1 MSNRRWM
8 AIVLATLLAASVLSL
23 SASRGLG
30 GVDLPARFKTYD
42 SRYYVIQT
50 DLEGDQVRETTLRM
64 TKMAE
69 EYHDRTRDFSGVISN
84 RLPFMIFKNASDY
97 YAAGG
102 PPRSAGVF
110 DGEKLMAIAGEKVSD
125 ETWHVVQ
132 HEGFH
137 QFARAVIRGDLPIWV
152 NEGLA
157 EYFGQ
162 GVFTG
167 DGFITGLIP
176 HGRMERIKESMK
188 DRRVFI
194 PVSSMMD
201 MSHAEWNR
209 QMRLENYDQ
218 AWSMV
223 HFLAHGEDGKYQ
235 KAFSGYMTDLG
246 RGRDADRAWQDN
258 FGDAN
263 GFEERWRKYWT
274 ELPDNPTGDLYC
286 KASIAIL
293 TSFAARATAS
303 KQTFDGF
310 EDFDRQLK
318 NKSIKVLD
326 ADWLPPQLG
335 VEAAELAQMIGK
347 CSIEKAGPQPVLVAE
362 TKQGTRFIGTFK
374 LKGNRVDSVNVE
386 TDDLKVIL
394 AKANE
399 LITANPKEREKARRM
414 VLDSMR
420 LHPKSQSFEGAK
432 KFLADHK

>member
-1 MSNRRWM
+1 MNVRRFL
-8 AIVLATLLAASVLSL
+8 VLILVSL
-23 SASRGLG
+23 SALGVISSAAPRGPG
-30 GVDLPARFKTYD
+30 SENLPTRFKTYD

-50 DLEGDQVRETTLRM
+50 DLTGDDVRETTLRM

-69 EYHDRTRDFSGVISN
+69 EYHDRTRDFSGVIST
-84 RLPFMIFKNASDY
+84 RLPFMIFKVPSDY
-97 YAAGG
+97 YSAGG
-102 PPRSAGVF
+102 IPGSAGVF
-110 DGEKLMAIAGEKVSD
+110 DGEKLMAIAGEKVSAD
-125 ETWHVVQ
+125 TWHVVQ

-137 QFARAVIRGDLPIWV
+137 QFAHAVIRGELPIWV

-167 DGFITGLIP
+167 DGFVTGLIP
-176 HGRMERIKESMK
+176 HGRMERIKETMK
-188 DRRVFI
+188 TRGGFI
-194 PVSSMMD
+194 PISSMMA

-209 QMRLENYDQ
+209 QLDIRNYDQ

-235 KAFSGYMTDLG
+235 KAFSGYMGDIG
-246 RGRDADRAWQDN
+246 RGRDAERAWQDN

-263 GFEERWRKYWT
+263 GFEQRWRDYWT
-274 ELPDNPTGDLYC
+274 ALPDNPTGDLYC

-293 TSFAARATAS
+293 TSFAARASAS

-310 EDFDRQLK
+310 DDFSRLVA
-318 NKSIKVLD
+318 SRTIKVAD

-335 VEAAELAQMIGK
+335 VDAVDLAQKIGK
-347 CSIEKAGPQPVLVAE
+347 CSIEKAALQSVMVAE
-362 TKQGTRFIGTFK
+362 TKLGTRFVGTFK
-374 LKGNRVDSVNVE
+374 LKGNKVDSVSVE
-386 TDDLKVIL
+386 TDDLKIVL

-399 LITANPKEREKARRM
+399 MIAANSKDREKARRM
-414 VLDSMR
+414 VLESMR
-420 LHPKSQSFEGAK
+420 IHPKSKSFEAAK